1 MSMLIKYTSDMDVF
15 LVLLSVFCFPE
26 ILGLAVNPLSN
37 LTNSTND
44 MYVIHATVY
53 QVGIITNKSDDEIAN
68 MTGNQEALSFYHS
81 NGTAVD
87 LSGIPTPLLTN
98 VTAQSA
104 VAVAPVQP
112 IASSDTTPPFTVL
125 DQITKEK
132 SPLVKRSEYYF
143 QPPDQEIIEADEHGD
158 KKRSIYLNLF
168 RRSVDNSSIRGP
180 AIKVVKETS
189 LIQPEVGL
197 KSLGLPDLVGL
208 NTSIASVPLPIPNTY
223 VVRYANI
230 SISTRV
236 KAP

>member
-1 MSMLIKYTSDMDVF
+1 MLIKYTSDMDVF
-15 LVLLSVFCFPE
+15 LVLLSVFCFPG
-26 ILGLAVNPLSN
+26 ILGLAVDPLSN

-53 QVGIITNKSDDEIAN
+53 QVGIITNKSEDEIAN

-87 LSGIPTPLLTN
+87 LSGIPAPLLTN

-112 IASSDTTPPFTVL
+112 IASSDTSPSLTVL
-125 DQITKEK
+125 DQITKGK
-132 SPLVKRSEYYF
+132 KIPLVKRSEYSL
-143 QPPDQEIIEADEHGD
+143 QPLDQEIIEADEHGD

-189 LIQPEVGL
+189 LIPPEVGL
-197 KSLGLPDLVGL
+197 TSIGLPDLVGL
-208 NTSIASVPLPIPNTY
+208 NTSVASVPLPVPNTS
-223 VVRYANI
+223 VVRYAK
-230 SISTRV
+230 ISTLV
-236 KAP
+236 KAL